1 MRETTIKRKQDQPD
15 CNDYCYKMTAAKTS
29 VSPEQVEEF
38 FLFICDFTEKKI
50 KEGSMEVIMLPN
62 FGKFRPKVK
71 QVQFVADR
79 GVRPKLPHQLKQ
91 KKDETL

>member
-1 MRETTIKRKQDQPD
+1 MDSQPP
-15 CNDYCYKMTAAKTS
+15 CNQYCYKMTAAKVS

-38 FLFICDFTEKKI
+38 FSFICEFTEKKI

-62 FGKFRPKVK
+62 FGKFRPKIK

-79 GVRPKLPHQLKQ
+79 LVHPKLPHQRKQ
-91 KKDETL
+91 KDEATKD